1 MKLFTKS
8 CHPCFRIALIMLL
21 SYWVSGNRANAQSV
35 GISNVAITADP
46 SSILEL
52 RTTSKGLLIPRMTA
66 ANKTSLTATA
76 ANGLLIYQTDGTSGF
91 YFFNG
96 LAWVNLGAGSVS
108 SVGLTTGSAGTDVA
122 VLGSP
127 LSANG
132 SITLNIPTSSAT
144 NRGVLSSTDW
154 SAFNGKQATI
164 SATSPLSLTGTSIGI
179 VNQGSSTT
187 VLHGNAAGNA
197 SFGALSL
204 VSDVTGTLPIS
215 NGGTG
220 QTTYT
225 DGQLLIGNTTG
236 NTLTKATITAGDG
249 ITITNGNGRIEIAA
263 TPYTGTFMPTNF
275 TTTPNSTIITAT
287 SSTAYTVPTNVYRI
301 TIEAVGGSGGG
312 GGSGGDGSGSNGR
325 GGTGGGGGG
334 GAGEYAGEI
343 IAVKPGDIID
353 VTIGAAGAAGTAGAI
368 NTSGGVGG
376 DGGQTIVKLG
386 SGGTT
391 ILTANGGK
399 GGSGSPTNSTSSSTA
414 GGALGLGGTGSSA
427 GQQSNG
433 LNGTGGGASSG
444 SGSGNAGTGG
454 IGPHPTS
461 LSSNV
466 GGNGGAG
473 VYVSNNTSVGRV
485 GLVGAA
491 GKVVISYSAY

>member
-1 MKLFTKS
+1 
-8 CHPCFRIALIMLL
+8 MLL
-21 SYWVSGNRANAQSV
+21 TYCVFSDRANAQSV

-66 ANKTSLTATA
+66 ANKSSLTATA

-144 NRGVLSSTDW
+144 NRGALSSTDW
-154 SAFNGKQATI
+154 STFNSKQATI
-164 SATSPLSLTGTSIGI
+164 SATSPLTLTGTSIGI
-179 VNQGSSTT
+179 VNQGTSTT

-220 QTTYT
+220 QITYT

-236 NTLTKATITAGDG
+236 NTLTKATLTAGNG

-263 TPYTGTFMPTNF
+263 TPYTGTFIPTNF
-275 TTTPNSTIITAT
+275 TNTTTTTITAT
-287 SSTAYTVPTNVYRI
+287 SSTAYTVPANVYRI

-312 GGSGGDGSGSNGR
+312 GGSGGDGSSSNGR

-343 IAVKPGDIID
+343 IAVMPGDIID
-353 VTIGAAGAAGTAGAI
+353 VTIGAAGVRGTAGGT
-368 NTSGGVGG
+368 NTS
-376 DGGQTIVKLG
+376 
-386 SGGTT
+386 
-391 ILTANGGK
+391 
-399 GGSGSPTNSTSSSTA
+399 
-414 GGALGLGGTGSSA
+414 
-427 GQQSNG
+427 
-433 LNGTGGGASSG
+433 
-444 SGSGNAGTGG
+444 
-454 IGPHPTS
+454 
-461 LSSNV
+461 
-466 GGNGGAG
+466 
-473 VYVSNNTSVGRV
+473 
-485 GLVGAA
+485 
-491 GKVVISYSAY
+491 

>member
-1 MKLFTKS
+1 
-8 CHPCFRIALIMLL
+8 
-21 SYWVSGNRANAQSV
+21 
-35 GISNVAITADP
+35 
-46 SSILEL
+46 
-52 RTTSKGLLIPRMTA
+52 MTA

-96 LAWVNLGAGSVS
+96 LAWVNLGSGSVS
-108 SVGLTTGSAGTDVA
+108 SVGLTSGSAGTDVA

-132 SITLNIPTSSAT
+132 NITLNIPTSSAT

-154 SAFNGKQATI
+154 STFNGKQATI
-164 SATSPLSLTGTSIGI
+164 SATSPLTLTGTSIGI
-179 VNQGSSTT
+179 VNQGTSTT

-204 VSDVTGTLPIS
+204 ASDVTGTLPIA

-236 NTLTKATITAGDG
+236 NTLTKSTLTAGNG

-263 TPYTGTFMPTNF
+263 TPYTGTFIPTNF
-275 TTTPNSTIITAT
+275 TITPNSTIITAT
-287 SSTAYTVPTNVYRI
+287 SSTAYTVPANVYRI

-312 GGSGGDGSGSNGR
+312 GGSGGDGNSNNSKGAS
-325 GGTGGGGGG
+325 GGGGGG

-353 VTIGAAGAAGTAGAI
+353 VTIGAAGAGGTAGVF

-399 GGSGSPTNSTSSSTA
+399 GGRSSSSNTSNTTAA
-414 GGALGLGGTGSSA
+414 GGAAGLGGTGSSA

-433 LNGTGGGASSG
+433 SNGAAGGASSG
-444 SGSGNAGTGG
+444 NGNSAGNAGTGG
-454 IGPHPTS
+454 SGPDPTS
-461 LSSNV
+461 QSSNV
-466 GGNGGAG
+466 GGDGGAG
-473 VYVSNNTSVGRV
+473 VYRSGGTLSGNPGTA
-485 GLVGAA
+485 GAA
-491 GKVVISYSAY
+491 GRVVISYSAY

>member
-1 MKLFTKS
+1 
-8 CHPCFRIALIMLL
+8 
-21 SYWVSGNRANAQSV
+21 
-35 GISNVAITADP
+35 
-46 SSILEL
+46 
-52 RTTSKGLLIPRMTA
+52 
-66 ANKTSLTATA
+66 
-76 ANGLLIYQTDGTSGF
+76 LIYQTDGTSGF

-108 SVGLTTGSAGTDVA
+108 SVGLTTGSAGTDIA

-154 SAFNGKQATI
+154 STFNGKQATI
-164 SATSPLSLTGTSIGI
+164 SATSPLTLTGTSIGI
-179 VNQGSSTT
+179 VNQGTSTT

-204 VSDVTGTLPIS
+204 ESDVTGTLPIA

-236 NTLTKATITAGDG
+236 NTLTKATLTAGNG

-263 TPYTGTFMPTNF
+263 TPYTGTFIPTNF
-275 TTTPNSTIITAT
+275 INTTTTTITAT
-287 SSTAYTVPTNVYRI
+287 SSTAYTVPANVYRI

-312 GGSGGDGSGSNGR
+312 GGSGGDGSSSNGR

-343 IAVKPGDIID
+343 IAVMPGDIID
-353 VTIGAAGAAGTAGAI
+353 VTIGAAGVRGTAGGT
-368 NTSGGVGG
+368 NTSGGAGG

-386 SGGTT
+386 SGGST
-391 ILTANGGK
+391 ILTASGGK
-399 GGSGSPTNSTSSSTA
+399 GGGFSPSNNTSNSTA
-414 GGALGLGGTGSSA
+414 GGAAGLGGTGSSA

-433 LNGTGGGASSG
+433 SNGTAGGASSG
-444 SGSGNAGTGG
+444 NGSGNAGTGG
-454 IGPHPTS
+454 SGPQPTN

-466 GGNGGAG
+466 GGDGGAG
-473 VYVSNNTSVGRV
+473 VYRSTATSSGNQ
-485 GLVGAA
+485 GAA
-491 GKVVISYSAY
+491 GANGRVVISYSAY